1 MLAGIV
7 IAGWKIRSFQLA
19 GNLYSDEVW
28 IITTAV
34 SSFPVLLQEIT
45 QDWVHPPLFHFI
57 ARGWIHLFGL
67 SDVSGRLISM
77 TFGVISIPLIY
88 WLGKQIAGSKT
99 GIIAATLLALSPMHV
114 YHSQYGR
121 HYSLFV
127 FLVMLSMAGFLKVYD
142 QPTNRKYGMFYC
154 ISSILLVYTHYF
166 GWLIVFCQFLLFLAG
181 RFTYIRNW
189 SLLQI
194 VMVFSYI
201 PWVYV
206 VLNYLYR
213 TNSSHHFASPFDWIE
228 PPSFLEPL
236 QTLSLFNG
244 TLPFSHQGKIG
255 ILFFGSIV
263 LLSLKGLFRENT
275 KNRDVILFLFTC
287 VVVPFVLVFVVSQT
301 VKPIWIARAMLLSIP
316 AYYLLVSIGSQQVK
330 NKLLSFG
337 FILIPLT
344 WMSISTLFF
353 IRSDHRM
360 PFEYIASYLEKESGK
375 AVPILVESTYL
386 MNPIF
391 HYYKG
396 DGVLYELRDN
406 NVSVIPADHKDN
418 LNHILSS
425 KIGIEDRL
433 ILVTYTNAGIKMR
446 EEILSKYN
454 VEKEKEFI
462 GYGEEGQTRK
472 VTISFYKGNKLNLGS
487 VVTSFRRAFY
497 EKLA

>member
-1 MLAGIV
+1 MDNFVLAGIV

-34 SSFPVLLQEIT
+34 SSFPVLLQEIL

-57 ARGWIHLFGL
+57 ARGWIYVFGL

-99 GIIAATLLALSPMHV
+99 GIIAAALLALSPMHV

-142 QPTNRKYGMFYC
+142 QPTNRKYGIYYC

-166 GWLIVFCQFLLFLAG
+166 GWLIVFCQFLFFLAG
-181 RFTYIRNW
+181 RFAYIRNW
-189 SLLQI
+189 ALLQTVI
-194 VMVFSYI
+194 VFSYI

-206 VLNYLYR
+206 VLNYLAR
-213 TNSSHHFASPFDWIE
+213 KNSSHHLASHFDWIE

-236 QTLSLFNG
+236 QTLSIFNG
-244 TLPFSHQGKIG
+244 TLPVSHQGKIG
-255 ILFFGSIV
+255 IFFFGSIV
-263 LLSLKGLFRENT
+263 LLSLKNIFR
-275 KNRDVILFLFTC
+275 KNIKNQDLILFLFSC
-287 VVVPFVLVFVVSQT
+287 VAVPFVLVFVVSHT

-316 AYYLLVSIGSQQVK
+316 AYYLLVSIGGQQVK
-330 NKLLSFG
+330 NRLLSFG
-337 FILIPLT
+337 FMLIPLI
-344 WMSISTLFF
+344 WMSISALFY
-353 IRSDHRM
+353 IRSEHRM
-360 PFEYIASYLEKESGK
+360 PFENIASYLEKESGK

-391 HYYKG
+391 HYYQG
-396 DGVLYELRDN
+396 DGVLYELREN

-418 LNHILSS
+418 LS
-425 KIGIEDRL
+425 KFISRKNNREARL
-433 ILVTYTNAGIKMR
+433 ILVTYTNVGIKMK
-446 EEILSKYN
+446 EEISSRYN
-454 VEKEKEFI
+454 LEKQKDFF

-472 VTISFYKGNKLNLGS
+472 VTISFYKDKKFNLSS
-487 VVTSFRRAFY
+487 VVKS
-497 EKLA
+497 